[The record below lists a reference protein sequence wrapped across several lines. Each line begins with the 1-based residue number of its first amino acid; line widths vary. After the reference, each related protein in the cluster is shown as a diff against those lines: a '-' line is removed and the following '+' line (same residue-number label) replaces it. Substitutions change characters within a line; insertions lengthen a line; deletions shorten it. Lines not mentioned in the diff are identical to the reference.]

1 MADIVKRGSVQ
12 LVKRGSIQIKH
23 AAKEVREME
32 GTMKCSEMKEVLYLV
47 LAAVRAR
54 HIVAALV
61 AMGFALC
68 GAVEVSS
75 SVALLAKQEDNHAII
90 DTSWHCD
97 MLVNI
102 SSRNRTEDFEVILLE
117 LPPEE
122 RTESIMREAFLWGQV
137 AGPILGGCLVWGR
150 SGPSMVFSR
159 AVLSACLAS
168 LLVPAAWRG
177 PSHVALRLF
186 QGLCTGATMPA
197 AHMLAMT
204 WFKSNHRTTIYN
216 VSIISPFKAV
226 SVGYCLTGWIG
237 TAVVRTFGRDSL
249 CYGLVFLAL
258 CWYFAFGRFVKDTP
272 KSYQHDTNAAVIPW
286 GKLLR
291 SVPVWASA
299 VATMGNQWGDAT
311 LALGMTKYLKLIY
324 GFSTANDSVLT
335 TLPHIGHFMA
345 ALTCGLLVD
354 HVRESRIVSTTTA
367 RKLVV
372 YTAHFIPAA
381 LLFVAGYAG
390 CQALGAAWL
399 GIAALLVSGTAPA
412 GALAAIADL
421 APAES
426 PACAAAA
433 CALCSTLGAA
443 GLLAANY
450 FVTQALHGSIAGS
463 WRLVFGV
470 ASVVLLST
478 AAVFLALGKGVPQP
492 WIPSVARPRS
502 HDVIYEQDPLELD
515 YEDVAVQTEPFSHY
529 SYDDDVESLKNLPR
543 SSSIHSK
550 ISAISINQLS

>member
-1 MADIVKRGSVQ
+1 MADFVKRGSVQ
-12 LVKRGSIQIKH
+12 FVKRGSCQLKL
-23 AAKEVREME
+23 AAQEVR
-32 GTMKCSEMKEVLYLV
+32 
-47 LAAVRAR
+47 AAVRAR
-54 HIVAALV
+54 HIVAGLV
-61 AMGFALC
+61 AVGFALC

-75 SVALLAKQEDNHAII
+75 SVALLANQKDNHAII

-102 SSRNRTEDFEVILLE
+102 TSRNRTEDFEIIFME
-117 LPPEE
+117 LPQEE
-122 RTESIMREAFLWGQV
+122 RAESIMREAFLWGQV

-186 QGLCTGATMPA
+186 QGLCTALRNDGATMPA
-197 AHMLAMT
+197 AHMFAMT
-204 WFKSNHRTTIYN
+204 WFKSNHRSWYF
-216 VSIISPFKAV
+216 SCYAAV
-226 SVGYCLTGWIG
+226 SVGYCLTGWLG

-249 CYGLVFLAL
+249 CYGLVLLAL

-272 KSYQHDTNAAVIPW
+272 KSYQHDTTAAVIPW

-324 GFSTANDSVLT
+324 GFSTANVNRYYGDS
-335 TLPHIGHFMA
+335 
-345 ALTCGLLVD
+345 CELV
-354 HVRESRIVSTTTA
+354 
-367 RKLVV
+367 
-372 YTAHFIPAA
+372 
-381 LLFVAGYAG
+381 G
-390 CQALGAAWL
+390 
-399 GIAALLVSGTAPA
+399 
-412 GALAAIADL
+412 
-421 APAES
+421 
-426 PACAAAA
+426 
-433 CALCSTLGAA
+433 
-443 GLLAANY
+443 
-450 FVTQALHGSIAGS
+450 IAGS

-470 ASVVLLST
+470 ASVVLLTT

-502 HDVIYEQDPLELD
+502 HDVIYEQDALELD
-515 YEDVAVQTEPFSHY
+515 HEDVGVQTEPFVPY
-529 SYDDDVESLKNLPR
+529 SLEDDIESLKNVPR

-550 ISAISINQLS
+550 ISVASN

>member
-1 MADIVKRGSVQ
+1 MADFVKRGSVQ
-12 LVKRGSIQIKH
+12 LVKQSSVQIKQ
-23 AAKEVREME
+23 AAKEVR
-32 GTMKCSEMKEVLYLV
+32 
-47 LAAVRAR
+47 AAVRAR

-61 AMGFALC
+61 AVGFALC
-68 GAVEVSS
+68 GSVEVSS
-75 SVALLAKQEDNHAII
+75 SVALLANQKDNHAII
-90 DTSWHCD
+90 DTSWHCE

-102 SSRNRTEDFEVILLE
+102 SSRNRTEDFEVILME

-122 RTESIMREAFLWGQV
+122 RAESIMREAFLWGQV

-204 WFKSNHRTTIYN
+204 WFKSTHRSWYF
-216 VSIISPFKAV
+216 SCYAAV
-226 SVGYCLTGWIG
+226 SVGYCLTGWLG
-237 TAVVRTFGRDSL
+237 TAVVRCLGRDSL
-249 CYGLVFLAL
+249 CYGLVCIAL
-258 CWYFAFGRFVKDTP
+258 CWYFAFGRFVKDSP

-354 HVRESRIVSTTTA
+354 HVRESKIVSTTTA

-421 APAES
+421 APVES

-470 ASVVLLST
+470 ASVVLLTT

-502 HDVIYEQDPLELD
+502 HDAIYEQDALELD
-515 YEDVAVQTEPFSHY
+515 YEDVAVQTEPFSPY
-529 SYDDDVESLKNLPR
+529 PLEEDTESAKNVPR
-543 SSSIHSK
+543 SASVNSKVSLSSS
-550 ISAISINQLS
+550 

>member
-1 MADIVKRGSVQ
+1 MAALNKLKRSSVQLRHAALEVCEMADFVRKGSVQ
-12 LVKRGSIQIKH
+12 LVKRSSVQFKQ
-23 AAKEVREME
+23 AAKEV
-32 GTMKCSEMKEVLYLV
+32 K
-47 LAAVRAR
+47 AAVRAR
-54 HIVAALV
+54 HIVAGLV
-61 AMGFALC
+61 AVGFALC

-75 SVALLAKQEDNHAII
+75 SVALLANQEDNHAII

-117 LPPEE
+117 LPQEE
-122 RTESIMREAFLWGQV
+122 RAESIMREAFLWGQV

-159 AVLSACLAS
+159 AVLGACLAS
-168 LLVPAAWRG
+168 ILVPAAWRG

-197 AHMLAMT
+197 AHM
-204 WFKSNHRTTIYN
+204 
-216 VSIISPFKAV
+216 
-226 SVGYCLTGWIG
+226 
-237 TAVVRTFGRDSL
+237 DSL
-249 CYGLVFLAL
+249 CYGLVFIAL
-258 CWYFAFGRFVKDTP
+258 CWYFTFGHFVKDTP
-272 KSYQHDTNAAVIPW
+272 KSYQHDTTGAVIPW

-324 GFSTANDSVLT
+324 GFSTANNSVLT

-354 HVRESRIVSTTTA
+354 HVRESGIVSTTTA

-399 GIAALLVSGTAPA
+399 GIAALL
-412 GALAAIADL
+412 
-421 APAES
+421 
-426 PACAAAA
+426 
-433 CALCSTLGAA
+433 
-443 GLLAANY
+443 
-450 FVTQALHGSIAGS
+450 IAGS

-470 ASVVLLST
+470 ASLVLLIT

-502 HDVIYEQDPLELD
+502 HDVIYEQDAFELD
-515 YEDVAVQTEPFSHY
+515 YEDVAVQTEPYNSY
-529 SYDDDVESLKNLPR
+529 SLDEDIESNSKDIPR
-543 SSSIHSK
+543 STSIQSK
-550 ISAISINQLS
+550 LSIATSTK

>member
-1 MADIVKRGSVQ
+1 MAALVRLKRGSVQ
-12 LVKRGSIQIKH
+12 LRH
-23 AAKEVREME
+23 AAREM
-32 GTMKCSEMKEVLYLV
+32 K
-47 LAAVRAR
+47 AAVRAR

-61 AMGFALC
+61 AVGFALC

-75 SVALLAKQEDNHAII
+75 SVALLANQKDNHAII

-97 MLVNI
+97 MLVNV
-102 SSRNRTEDFEVILLE
+102 SRRNRTEDFEVILLE

-204 WFKSNHRTTIYN
+204 WFKSTHRSWYF
-216 VSIISPFKAV
+216 SCYAAV
-226 SVGYCLTGWIG
+226 SVGYCLTGWLG
-237 TAVVRTFGRDSL
+237 TAVVRSFGRDSL
-249 CYGLVFLAL
+249 CYGLVIIAL
-258 CWYFAFGRFVKDTP
+258 CWYFAFGRLVKDTP
-272 KSYQHDTNAAVIPW
+272 KSYQHDTNVSTDQSRNWSSNLSGTFMMKQAAVIPW

-354 HVRESRIVSTTTA
+354 HVRESKIVSTTTA

-421 APAES
+421 APVES

-450 FVTQALHGSIAGS
+450 FVTQAIHGSIAGS

-470 ASVVLLST
+470 ASVVLLTT
-478 AAVFLALGKGVPQP
+478 AAVFLALGKGTPQP

-502 HDVIYEQDPLELD
+502 HDAIYEQESSELD
-515 YEDVAVQTEPFSHY
+515 YEDVGVQTEPFSPY
-529 SYDDDVESLKNLPR
+529 TIEDDVESVTNVPR
-543 SSSIHSK
+543 SASVHSK
-550 ISAISINQLS
+550 ISLASN

>member
-1 MADIVKRGSVQ
+1 MAEFVKRGSVQ
-12 LVKRGSIQIKH
+12 LVKQSSVQIKQ
-23 AAKEVREME
+23 AAKEVR
-32 GTMKCSEMKEVLYLV
+32 
-47 LAAVRAR
+47 AAVRAR

-61 AMGFALC
+61 AVGFALC

-75 SVALLAKQEDNHAII
+75 SVALLANQKDNHAII
-90 DTSWHCD
+90 DTSWHCEL
-97 MLVNI
+97 LVNI
-102 SSRNRTEDFEVILLE
+102 SSRNRTEDFEVILME

-122 RTESIMREAFLWGQV
+122 RAESIMREAFLWGQV

-204 WFKSNHRTTIYN
+204 WFKSTHRSWYF
-216 VSIISPFKAV
+216 SCYAAV
-226 SVGYCLTGWIG
+226 SVGYCLTGWLG
-237 TAVVRTFGRDSL
+237 TAVVRSCGRDSL
-249 CYGLVFLAL
+249 CYGLVLVAL

-354 HVRESRIVSTTTA
+354 HVRESKIVSTTTA

-421 APAES
+421 APVES

-470 ASVVLLST
+470 ASVVLLTT

-502 HDVIYEQDPLELD
+502 HDAIYEQDASELD
-515 YEDVAVQTEPFSHY
+515 YEDVGVQTEPFGPY
-529 SYDDDVESLKNLPR
+529 PLEDDAESAKNVPR
-543 SSSIHSK
+543 SASVHSK
-550 ISAISINQLS
+550 VSQASN

>member
-1 MADIVKRGSVQ
+1 MADFVKRGSVQ
-12 LVKRGSIQIKH
+12 FVKRGSCQLKL
-23 AAKEVREME
+23 AAQEVR
-32 GTMKCSEMKEVLYLV
+32 
-47 LAAVRAR
+47 AAVRAR
-54 HIVAALV
+54 HIVAGLV
-61 AMGFALC
+61 AVGFALC

-75 SVALLAKQEDNHAII
+75 SVALLANQKDNHAII

-102 SSRNRTEDFEVILLE
+102 TSRNRTEDFEIIFME
-117 LPPEE
+117 LPQEE
-122 RTESIMREAFLWGQV
+122 RAESIMREAFLWGQV

-186 QGLCTGATMPA
+186 QGLCTTLLPPFLRETLRNDGATMPA
-197 AHMLAMT
+197 AHMFAMT
-204 WFKSNHRTTIYN
+204 WFKSNHRSWYF
-216 VSIISPFKAV
+216 SCYAAV
-226 SVGYCLTGWIG
+226 SVGYCLTGWLG

-249 CYGLVFLAL
+249 CYGLVLLAL

-272 KSYQHDTNAAVIPW
+272 KSYQHDTTAAVIPW

-324 GFSTANDSVLT
+324 GFSTANDTIFNINDSVLT

-354 HVRESRIVSTTTA
+354 HVRESKIVSTTTA

-470 ASVVLLST
+470 ASVVLLTT

-502 HDVIYEQDPLELD
+502 HDVIYEQDALELD
-515 YEDVAVQTEPFSHY
+515 HEDVGVQTEPFVPY
-529 SYDDDVESLKNLPR
+529 ALEDDVESLKNVPR

-550 ISAISINQLS
+550 ISVASN